1 MSNKN
6 KDLNNEEKNND
17 IMIKIAAFIVDKRRA
32 FYFIFAVILV
42 LCFITIPKV
51 RVNNDISSYLPDETE
66 TRRGLTLMDEEFI
79 TYDTEKIMVT
89 TITTETAEELKEKME
104 KVDGVKEVEF
114 EDDEDHYKQSAALF
128 TVTLDVYDDL
138 DKELEIVENV
148 KKELD
153 SYDYYAYSDSIDDS
167 SKQLDNEM
175 TIILAIALVIIIL
188 VLLFTS
194 SSFMEVPIFLVVFG
208 IAALMNMG
216 TNYIFGEISFITKSV
231 AVVLQLALAIDYSII
246 LSHRFAE
253 EKQTKN
259 SYDAIVAALSKAIIE
274 ISSSSLTTLA
284 GLAALTVMQLKIGM
298 DMGLVLCK
306 GIICSLLTVF
316 LIMPGL
322 LLAFSDKIDKT
333 THKSF
338 VPSIEKWCNLV
349 IKLRNIV
356 PYIFIAV
363 IIAGAVL
370 SSMNNYA
377 FDVAEQQMN
386 MPTESSVAKRKVD
399 EIFGLDHQLAVIVPS
414 GDYDKEAKVISLIEK
429 NPNINS
435 ALALANTEVEDD
447 YMLTDKINA
456 REMSKLMD
464 IDYDLC
470 CLLFQAYGAQHD
482 EYTAIFSDVND
493 YEVPIIDLF
502 IYVHEKMDLG
512 VINLDEEQ
520 TDDLNDLYD
529 QIIEAKD
536 QLESDDY
543 SRMVFTYTCDVESDE
558 AYQMLKDVRAD
569 VERYY
574 DECLLVSD
582 SVNSRDLGDSF
593 NGDNNKINII
603 TLLALLLIL
612 MLTFRSGGVP
622 VILVLAIQGSVW
634 INFSIPFLA
643 SQRMYFL
650 GYLVVSSIQMGA
662 TIDYAIVFTNRYL
675 ALKEN
680 MEKKKAAAEALNQ
693 SFPTILTSGSIL
705 MLAGFL
711 IGKISTNAI
720 ISTLGMSLGRG
731 TLISI
736 VIVMMVLPQIVLLCD
751 KFIEKT
757 AFGKKKMEDDKA
769 VKREM
774 SGIMIVNGRIRGN
787 VSGFVDGMFY
797 GVIKGDVDARME
809 LGSQSNLLEAG
820 RDESNVTESV
830 DSASENDKSVTEKK
844 AIEEESK
851 DETKQN

>member
-1 MSNKN
+1 MNSNGINKN
-6 KDLNNEEKNND
+6 KISDSEEKNSD
-17 IMIKIAAFIVDKRRA
+17 IMMKIAAFIVDKRRA
-32 FYFIFAVILV
+32 FYLIFAAVLV
-42 LCFITIPKV
+42 LCLISIPKV
-51 RVNNDISSYLPDETE
+51 KVNNDISSYLPNDTE

-79 TYDTEKIMVT
+79 TYDTETIMVT
-89 TITTETAEELKEKME
+89 TVTKETAEELKEKME
-104 KVDGVKEVEF
+104 KVDGVKQVEF

-128 TVTLDVYDDL
+128 TVTLDVRDDL
-138 DKELEIVENV
+138 DRELEIVQNV
-148 KKELD
+148 KNQLEG
-153 SYDYYAYSDSIDDS
+153 YDYYAYSDSIDDS
-167 SKQLDNEM
+167 SKTLAQEM
-175 TIILAIALVIIIL
+175 TVILAIAVLIIIA

-194 SSFMEVPIFLVVFG
+194 SSFMEIPIFLIVF
-208 IAALMNMG
+208 IVSALLNMG
-216 TNYIFGEISFITKSV
+216 TNYLLGEISFITNSV
-231 AVVLQLALAIDYSII
+231 AVVLQLALAIDYAII

-253 EKQTKN
+253 EKLTKN

-284 GLAALTVMQLKIGM
+284 GLAALMVMQLRIGM

-338 VPSIEKWCNLV
+338 VPSIQKWCDLM
-349 IKLRNIV
+349 IKLRHVV
-356 PYIFIAV
+356 PYIFIVV
-363 IIAGAVL
+363 IVVSAVL
-370 SSMNNYA
+370 SSMSDYA
-377 FDVAEQQMN
+377 FDVSSQQME
-386 MPTESSVAKRKVD
+386 MPTESAVAKRKVN
-399 EIFGLDHQLAVIVPS
+399 EIFGTDHQLAVIVPA
-414 GDYDKEAKVISLIEK
+414 GAYDKEAKVISLIEK

-435 ALALANTEVEDD
+435 ALGLANTEIDD
-447 YMLTDKINA
+447 DHILTDRINA

-470 CLLFQAYGAQHD
+470 VLLFQAYGAEHD
-482 EYTAIFSDVND
+482 EYSAIFSDVND

-502 IYVHEKMDLG
+502 LYTHEKMDLG

-520 TDDLNDLYD
+520 TNDLNELYD
-529 QIIEAKD
+529 TLIDAKE
-536 QLESDDY
+536 QLESDNY

-558 AYQMLKDVRAD
+558 AYQMLKDIRGD

-593 NGDNNKINII
+593 SGDNNKINII

-612 MLTFRSGGVP
+612 MVTFRSAGVP

-643 SQRMYFL
+643 SQRLYFL
-650 GYLVVSSIQMGA
+650 AYLVVSSIQMGA

-675 ALKEN
+675 TLKET
-680 MEKKKAAAEALNQ
+680 MDRKEAAAAALNQ

-705 MLAGFL
+705 TISGFL
-711 IGKISTNAI
+711 IGMISTNAI
-720 ISTLGMSLGRG
+720 ISALGAALGRG

-757 AFGKKKMEDDKA
+757 AFGKKAVEADKA
-769 VKREM
+769 AKREM
-774 SGIMIVNGRIRGN
+774 SGVMIVNGRIRGN
-787 VSGFVDGMFY
+787 ISGFVDGMFY
-797 GVIKGDVDARME
+797 GVVKGDVNARME
-809 LGSQSNLLEAG
+809 LGNANALLEAG
-820 RDESNVTESV
+820 KDEEYV
-830 DSASENDKSVTEKK
+830 K
-844 AIEEESK
+844 EEIIKEGK
-851 DETKQN
+851 DETEQE

>member
-1 MSNKN
+1 MNSDRINKN
-6 KDLNNEEKNND
+6 KVSDSEEKNRD
-17 IMIKIAAFIVDKRRA
+17 IMVKIAAFIVDKRRA
-32 FYFIFAVILV
+32 FYLIFAAVLV
-42 LCFITIPKV
+42 LCLISIPKV
-51 RVNNDISSYLPDETE
+51 KVNNDISSYLPDDTE

-79 TYDTEKIMVT
+79 TYDTETIMVT
-89 TITTETAEELKEKME
+89 TVTKETAEELKEKME
-104 KVDGVKEVEF
+104 KVDGVKQVEF

-128 TVTLDVYDDL
+128 TVTLDVHDDL
-138 DKELEIVENV
+138 DRELEIVQNV
-148 KKELD
+148 KDQLEG
-153 SYDYYAYSDSIDDS
+153 YDYYAYSDSIDDS
-167 SKQLDNEM
+167 SKTLQQEM
-175 TIILAIALVIIIL
+175 TVILAIALLIIIA

-194 SSFMEVPIFLVVFG
+194 SSFMEIPIFLVVFG
-208 IAALMNMG
+208 VAALLNMG
-216 TNYIFGEISFITKSV
+216 TNYLLGEISFITNSV
-231 AVVLQLALAIDYSII
+231 AVVLQLALAIDYAII

-253 EKQTKN
+253 EKLTKN
-259 SYDAIVAALSKAIIE
+259 SYDAIVAALSKAIVE

-284 GLAALTVMQLKIGM
+284 GLAALMVMQLRIGM

-338 VPSIEKWCNLV
+338 VPSIQKWCDLM
-349 IKLRNIV
+349 IKLRHVV
-356 PYIFIAV
+356 PYIFIV
-363 IIAGAVL
+363 IIAVGAVL
-370 SSMNNYA
+370 SGMSDYA
-377 FDVAEQQMN
+377 FDVSSQQME
-386 MPTESSVAKRKVD
+386 MPTESAVAKRKVN
-399 EIFGLDHQLAVIVPS
+399 EIFGTDHQLAVIVPA

-435 ALALANTEVEDD
+435 ALGLANTEIDD
-447 YMLTDKINA
+447 DHMLTDRINA

-470 CLLFQAYGAQHD
+470 VLLFQAYGAEHD
-482 EYTAIFSDVND
+482 EYSAIFSDVND

-502 IYVHEKMDLG
+502 LYTHEKMDLG

-520 TDDLNDLYD
+520 TNDLNELYD
-529 QIIEAKD
+529 TLIDAKE
-536 QLESDDY
+536 QLESDNY
-543 SRMVFTYTCDVESDE
+543 SRMVFTYTCNVESDE
-558 AYQMLKDVRAD
+558 AYQLLKDIRAD

-593 NGDNNKINII
+593 SGDNNKINII

-612 MLTFRSGGVP
+612 MVTFRSAGVP
-622 VILVLAIQGSVW
+622 VILVIAIQGSVW

-643 SQRMYFL
+643 SQKLYFL
-650 GYLVVSSIQMGA
+650 AYLVVSSIQMGA

-675 ALKEN
+675 TLKET
-680 MEKKKAAAEALNQ
+680 MDRKEAAAVALNQ

-705 MLAGFL
+705 TIAAFL
-711 IGKISTNAI
+711 IGMISTNAI
-720 ISTLGMSLGRG
+720 ISALGAALGRG

-757 AFGKKKMEDDKA
+757 AFGKKTVEADKA
-769 VKREM
+769 AKREM
-774 SGIMIVNGRIRGN
+774 SGVMIVNGRIRGN
-787 VSGFVDGMFY
+787 ISGFVDGMFY
-797 GVIKGDVDARME
+797 GVVKGDVNARME
-809 LGSQSNLLEAG
+809 LGNTNSLLEAG
-820 RDESNVTESV
+820 RGEEYVTE
-830 DSASENDKSVTEKK
+830 DIIKE

-851 DETKQN
+851 DETEQE

>member
-1 MSNKN
+1 MNSDRINKN
-6 KDLNNEEKNND
+6 KVSDSEEKNRD
-17 IMIKIAAFIVDKRRA
+17 IMVKIAAFIVDKRRA
-32 FYFIFAVILV
+32 FYLIFAAVLV
-42 LCFITIPKV
+42 LCLISIPKV
-51 RVNNDISSYLPDETE
+51 KVNNDISSYLPDDTE

-79 TYDTEKIMVT
+79 TYDTETIMVT
-89 TITTETAEELKEKME
+89 TVTKETAEELKEKME
-104 KVDGVKEVEF
+104 KVDGVKQVEF

-128 TVTLDVYDDL
+128 TVTLDVRDDL
-138 DKELEIVENV
+138 DRELEIVQNV
-148 KKELD
+148 KNQLEG
-153 SYDYYAYSDSIDDS
+153 YDYYAYSDSIDDS
-167 SKQLDNEM
+167 SKTLQQEM
-175 TIILAIALVIIIL
+175 TVILAIALLIIIA

-194 SSFMEVPIFLVVFG
+194 SSFMEIPIFLVVFG
-208 IAALMNMG
+208 VAALLNMG
-216 TNYIFGEISFITKSV
+216 TNYLLGEISFITNSV
-231 AVVLQLALAIDYSII
+231 AVVLQLALAIDYAII

-253 EKQTKN
+253 EKLTKN
-259 SYDAIVAALSKAIIE
+259 SYDAIVAALSKAIVE

-284 GLAALTVMQLKIGM
+284 GLAALMVMQLRIGM

-338 VPSIEKWCNLV
+338 VPSIQKWCDLM
-349 IKLRNIV
+349 IKLRHVV
-356 PYIFIAV
+356 PYIFIV
-363 IIAGAVL
+363 IIAVGAVL
-370 SSMNNYA
+370 SGMSDYA
-377 FDVAEQQMN
+377 FDVSSQQME
-386 MPTESSVAKRKVD
+386 MPTESAVAKRKVN
-399 EIFGLDHQLAVIVPS
+399 EIFGTDHQLAVIVPA

-435 ALALANTEVEDD
+435 ALGLANTEIDD
-447 YMLTDKINA
+447 DHMLTDRINA

-470 CLLFQAYGAQHD
+470 VLLFQAYGAEHD
-482 EYTAIFSDVND
+482 EYSAIFSDVND

-502 IYVHEKMDLG
+502 LYTHEKMDLG

-520 TDDLNDLYD
+520 TNDLNELYD
-529 QIIEAKD
+529 TLIDAKE
-536 QLESDDY
+536 QLESDNY

-558 AYQMLKDVRAD
+558 AYQLLKDIRAD

-593 NGDNNKINII
+593 SGDNNKINII

-612 MLTFRSGGVP
+612 MVTFRSAGVP

-643 SQRMYFL
+643 SQKLYFL
-650 GYLVVSSIQMGA
+650 AYLVVSSIQMGA

-675 ALKEN
+675 TLKET
-680 MEKKKAAAEALNQ
+680 MDRKEAAAVALNQ

-705 MLAGFL
+705 TIAAFL
-711 IGKISTNAI
+711 IGMISTNAI
-720 ISTLGMSLGRG
+720 ISALGAALGRG

-757 AFGKKKMEDDKA
+757 AFGKKTVEADKA
-769 VKREM
+769 AKREM
-774 SGIMIVNGRIRGN
+774 SGVMIVNGRIRGN
-787 VSGFVDGMFY
+787 ISGFVDGMFY
-797 GVIKGDVDARME
+797 GVVKGDVNARME
-809 LGSQSNLLEAG
+809 LGNTNNLLEAG
-820 RDESNVTESV
+820 RGEEYVTE
-830 DSASENDKSVTEKK
+830 DIIKE

-851 DETKQN
+851 DETGQE